1 MVNIDARA
9 EEIKNMIL
17 KMGAGN
23 FSYRIPRSA
32 DNTETES
39 IIALLNMLAQE
50 FEVAYNPLFG
60 IPPTTMITRVQHY
73 FFILDDQ
80 NGVLQ
85 TNCNVDT
92 DSPLEKQNFLNI
104 LSSTSQAAFKKL
116 VKTLKK
122 KDKTLHTQLEV
133 LSDKKLVLPLNCSV
147 VQIEGSHPA
156 AKFLVMLSHIQTLNP
171 LLIGKLPVKREY
183 PMLKLKI
190 LKSSQDIKKFRDIEV
205 YIRKHSNE
213 PLVSLKDIAS
223 KFNINEYKLKKG
235 FKELYQTSVF
245 KYHLRSRLTHAL
257 QLIINTTDRLS
268 AISQKTGFKNY
279 VHFAQ
284 AFKKEFGVSPSHHRK
299 QK

>member
-1 MVNIDARA
+1 MVNIDAQA

-23 FSYRIPRSA
+23 FSYRIPRTA
-32 DNTETES
+32 DNTETET

-60 IPPTTMITRVQHY
+60 IPPTTMITRIQQY
-73 FFILDDQ
+73 IFILDHQYDI
-80 NGVLQ
+80 LQ
-85 TNCNVDT
+85 TTFNVDT

-104 LSSTSQAAFKKL
+104 LTPTSQEEFKML

-122 KDKTLHTQLEV
+122 KDKTLNTQLEV
-133 LSDKKLVLPLNCSV
+133 LTGKKLVLPLNCSV
-147 VQIEGSHPA
+147 VQLEDSDPA
-156 AKFLVMLSHIQTLNP
+156 SKLLVMLSHIQTLNP
-171 LLIGKLPVKREY
+171 LLLGKPPVKREY
-183 PMLKLKI
+183 PMLKLKVI
-190 LKSSQDIKKFRDIEV
+190 KSSQDIKKFREIEV
-205 YIRKHSNE
+205 YIRKHINK

-223 KFNINEYKLKKG
+223 AFNMNEFKLKKG

-245 KYHLRSRLTHAL
+245 KYHMQSRLTHAL
-257 QLIINTTDRLS
+257 QLIISTTDRLS
-268 AISQKTGFKNY
+268 AIAQKTGFKNY

-284 AFKKEFGVSPSHHRK
+284 SFKKEFGVPPSQHRK